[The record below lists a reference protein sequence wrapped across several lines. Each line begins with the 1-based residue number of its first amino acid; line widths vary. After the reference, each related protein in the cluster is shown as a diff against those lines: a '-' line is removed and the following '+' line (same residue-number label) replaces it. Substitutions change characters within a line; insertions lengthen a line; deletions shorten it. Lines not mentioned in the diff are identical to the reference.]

1 VINSLIKA
9 FTHLPG
15 IGQKSATRFA
25 YFILEH
31 HKQKGLELSKA
42 LKDAIENVKNCE
54 QCRTLTTHNI
64 CEICQNEKRDNSILC
79 VVENPSSIASIEASG
94 VYSGKYF
101 VLGGYLSPIDGIGI
115 EDIGLVDLENLVNTT
130 NVTEIILATS
140 ASMEAEVTN
149 HYIENMFQKADIKI
163 TKIARGIPLG
173 GDLEY
178 TDINTIA
185 KSLTDRN

>member
-1 VINSLIKA
+1 VINSLIKS

-31 HKQKGLELSKA
+31 HKEKGLELAKSLTK
-42 LKDAIENVKNCE
+42 AIENVGNCK
-54 QCRTLTTHNI
+54 QCRTLTEKEICTI
-64 CEICQNEKRDNSILC
+64 CENPRRDNSTLC
-79 VVENPSSIASIEASG
+79 VVENPSNIESIEASG

-115 EDIGLVDLENLVNTT
+115 EDLGLVELENLVKNTEIK
-130 NVTEIILATS
+130 EIILATS
-140 ASMEAEVTN
+140 ASVEAEVTN
-149 HYIENMFQKADIKI
+149 HYIENMFAKDNVKI